1 MEMYE
6 MLMNRRSVRNFK
18 DQPIPEEII
27 MQLLNAANNAPSG
40 GNIQPVSIILIQEK
54 ENRAILSEMVGN
66 QPWVKNAPLSMIF
79 CLDFNRVKR
88 WATLNGTEFK
98 GEQALAHFLISY
110 ADVMCAAQSV
120 VLLAESLGLGS
131 VYVGT
136 IQSQMDEA
144 RESYAIPD
152 FVLPLM
158 ILSLGYPKSIPR
170 TIPKLKPEV
179 IVHHEQYQARSDD
192 EIQQAFNQ
200 KYGNFNI
207 KAEEYLEKAFIEAV
221 EADKQGGE
229 GWTEWAVEQ
238 MKKMEIRNDAQFLFQ
253 LRYPTHLMVQMNA
266 ELIESFKNA
275 GFDFF
280 VVNSLKNVD

>member
-1 MEMYE
+1 MDLYD
-6 MLMNRRSVRNFK
+6 LMMKRRSVRNFK
-18 DQPIPEEII
+18 DQPIPEEVIR
-27 MQLLNAANNAPSG
+27 QLVDAANNAPSG
-40 GNIQPVSIILIQEK
+40 GNIQPVSIILIQEQ
-54 ENRAILSEMVGN
+54 ENRQILSEMVGN

-88 WATLNGTEFK
+88 WAAMNGTEFQ

-120 VLLAESLGLGS
+120 VVLAESLGLGS

-144 RESYAIPD
+144 RERYSIPD

-158 ILSLGYPKSIPR
+158 ILSLGYPKSVPR
-170 TIPKLKPEV
+170 TIPKLKPDV
-179 IVHHEQYQARSDD
+179 IVHHEQYQPRSDD
-192 EIQQAFNQ
+192 EIQRAFHQ
-200 KYGNFNI
+200 KYGNFDI

-229 GWTEWAVEQ
+229 GWTEWAVDQ
-238 MKKMEIRNDAQFLFQ
+238 MKKMEIRNDAQFLFN
-253 LRYPTHLMVQMNA
+253 LRYPSQLMVQMNA
-266 ELIESFKNA
+266 ELIASFKHA

-280 VVNSLKNVD
+280 VNSQ

>member
-1 MEMYE
+1 MDLHE
-6 MLMNRRSVRNFK
+6 LMMKRRSVRNFK
-18 DQPIPEEII
+18 DQPIPEEVIQ
-27 MQLLNAANNAPSG
+27 QLLDAANNAPSG

-54 ENRAILSEMVGN
+54 ENREILSEMVGN

-88 WATLNGTEFK
+88 WAALNNTEFK
-98 GEQALAHFLISY
+98 GEQALSHFLISY

-144 RESYAIPD
+144 RERYAIPD
-152 FVLPLM
+152 YVLPLM
-158 ILSLGYPKSIPR
+158 ILSLGYPKSIPGA
-170 TIPKLKPEV
+170 IPKLKPEA
-179 IVHHEQYQARSDD
+179 IVHHEQYQLRSDD

-221 EADKQGGE
+221 EADKQGAD

-253 LRYPTHLMVQMNA
+253 FRYPTHLMVQMNA
-266 ELIESFKNA
+266 ELIASFKNA

-280 VVNSLKNVD
+280 VEPQ

>member
-1 MEMYE
+1 
-6 MLMNRRSVRNFK
+6 MNRRSVRNFK

-27 MQLLNAANNAPSG
+27 SQLIDAANNAPSG
-40 GNIQPVSIILIQEK
+40 GNIQPVSIILIQDK
-54 ENRAILSEMVGN
+54 ENRSILSEMVGN

-79 CLDFNRVKR
+79 CLDFNRIKR
-88 WATLNGTEFK
+88 WAVLNGTEFK
-98 GEQALAHFLISY
+98 GEQAFSHFLIAY
-110 ADVMCAAQSV
+110 ADLMSAAQSV

-144 RESYAIPD
+144 RERYAIPD

-158 ILSLGYPKSIPR
+158 ILSLGYPKSISR

-179 IVHHEQYQARSDD
+179 IVHREQYQSRDD
-192 EIQQAFNQ
+192 EEIQEVFNQ

-207 KAEEYLEKAFIEAV
+207 KAEEYLEKAFIETI

-229 GWTEWAVEQ
+229 GWTVWAVEQ
-238 MKKMEIRNDAQFLFQ
+238 MKKMEIRNDAQFLFN
-253 LRYPTHLMVQMNA
+253 LRYPSDLMVQMNT
-266 ELIESFKNA
+266 ELIASFKRA

-280 VVNSLKNVD
+280 VETET

>member
-1 MEMYE
+1 MDLYD
-6 MLMNRRSVRNFK
+6 LMMKRRSVRNFK
-18 DQPIPEEII
+18 DQPIPEEVIR
-27 MQLLNAANNAPSG
+27 QLVDAANNAPSG
-40 GNIQPVSIILIQEK
+40 GNIQPVSIILIQEQ
-54 ENRAILSEMVGN
+54 ENREILSEMVGN

-88 WATLNGTEFK
+88 WAAMNGTEFK

-120 VLLAESLGLGS
+120 VVLAESLGLGS

-144 RESYAIPD
+144 RERYSIPD

-158 ILSLGYPKSIPR
+158 ILSLGYPKSVPR
-170 TIPKLKPEV
+170 TIPKLKPDV
-179 IVHHEQYQARSDD
+179 IVHHEQYQPRSDD
-192 EIQQAFNQ
+192 EIQRAFHQ
-200 KYGNFNI
+200 KYGNFDI

-221 EADKQGGE
+221 EADKQGGD
-229 GWTEWAVEQ
+229 GWTEWAVDQ
-238 MKKMEIRNDAQFLFQ
+238 MKKMEIRNDAQFLFN
-253 LRYPTHLMVQMNA
+253 LRYPSHLMVQMNA
-266 ELIESFKNA
+266 ELIASFKHA

-280 VVNSLKNVD
+280 VNSQ